1 MNVVSICMMA
11 LVGVIF
17 YVVIKGFKQEY
28 AIFIILVLS
37 LFFLGWMINIFGEME
52 TKIAE
57 IAVDLDKN
65 KSFYKILFKIMGITY
80 LCEFSSGICKDA
92 GVSSLA
98 TQIEI
103 LGKMLVLLSGI
114 PIIISVIEV
123 INEMKI

>member
-1 MNVVSICMMA
+1 MNVVSICMIS
-11 LVGVIF
+11 LVGIVT
-17 YVVIKGFKQEY
+17 YVVIKGIKTEY
-28 AIFIILVLS
+28 SFFIIVVLS
-37 LFFLGWMINIFGEME
+37 LLFLGWMVEIFVEME
-52 TKIAE
+52 ERISE
-57 IAVDLDKN
+57 IAMDLEMN

-92 GVSSLA
+92 GVTSIA

-123 INEMKI
+123 INEFKI

>member
-1 MNVVSICMMA
+1 MNVVSICMIS
-11 LVGVIF
+11 LIGVIT

-28 AIFIILVLS
+28 SLLIIVALAL
-37 LFFLGWMINIFGEME
+37 LFLGWMIDIFVEME
-52 TKIAE
+52 ARISE
-57 IAVDLDKN
+57 ISKEMEMN
-65 KSFYKILFKIMGITY
+65 KSFYKILFKILGITY

-92 GVSSLA
+92 GVSSVA

-123 INEMKI
+123 INTMKI

>member
-1 MNVVSICMMA
+1 MNVVSICMISLM
-11 LVGVIF
+11 GVIA

-28 AIFIILVLS
+28 SLLIIIVLS
-37 LFFLGWMINIFGEME
+37 LLFLGWMIDIFAEME
-52 TKIAE
+52 SGISE
-57 IAVDLDKN
+57 ISRELEMN

-92 GVSSLA
+92 GVSSVA

-123 INEMKI
+123 INELEI

>member
-1 MNVVSICMMA
+1 MNVVSICMIS
-11 LVGVIF
+11 LVGVITF
-17 YVVIKGFKQEY
+17 VVIKGVKPEY
-28 AIFIILVLS
+28 SLFIIVVLS
-37 LFFLGWMINIFGEME
+37 LLFLGWMVEIFVEME
-52 TKIAE
+52 ERISE
-57 IAVDLDKN
+57 ISIDLEKN

-92 GVSSLA
+92 GVTAVA

-123 INEMKI
+123 INQFKI

>member
-1 MNVVSICMMA
+1 MNVVSICMIS
-11 LVGVIF
+11 LVGIIT
-17 YVVIKGFKQEY
+17 YVVIKGIKQEY
-28 AIFIILVLS
+28 SFFIIVVLA
-37 LFFLGWMINIFGEME
+37 LLFLGWMVEIFVEME
-52 TKIAE
+52 ARISE
-57 IAVDLDKN
+57 ISLDLEMN

-92 GVSSLA
+92 GVTSIA

-123 INEMKI
+123 INDFKI

>member
-1 MNVVSICMMA
+1 MNVVSICMISLM
-11 LVGVIF
+11 GVIA

-28 AIFIILVLS
+28 SLLIIIVLS
-37 LFFLGWMINIFGEME
+37 MLFLGWIMDIFVEME
-52 TKIAE
+52 SGISE
-57 IAVDLDKN
+57 ISRELEMN

-92 GVSSLA
+92 GVSSVA

-123 INEMKI
+123 INELEI

>member
-1 MNVVSICMMA
+1 MNVVSICMIS
-11 LVGVIF
+11 LVGIIT
-17 YVVIKGFKQEY
+17 YVVIKGIKQEY
-28 AIFIILVLS
+28 SFFIIVVLA
-37 LFFLGWMINIFGEME
+37 LLFLGWMVEIFVEME
-52 TKIAE
+52 ARISE
-57 IAVDLDKN
+57 IFLDLEMN

-92 GVSSLA
+92 GVTSIA

-123 INEMKI
+123 INDFKI

>member
-1 MNVVSICMMA
+1 MNVVSICMIS
-11 LVGVIF
+11 LIGVIT

-28 AIFIILVLS
+28 SLLIIVALAL
-37 LFFLGWMINIFGEME
+37 LFLGWMIDIFVEME
-52 TKIAE
+52 ARISE
-57 IAVDLDKN
+57 ISKEMEMN
-65 KSFYKILFKIMGITY
+65 KSFYKILFKILGITY

-92 GVSSLA
+92 GVSSVA

-123 INEMKI
+123 INTMNI

>member
-1 MNVVSICMMA
+1 MNVVSICMIS
-11 LVGVIF
+11 LVGIIT
-17 YVVIKGFKQEY
+17 YVVIKAVKPEY
-28 AIFIILVLS
+28 SLFIIVVLS
-37 LFFLGWMINIFGEME
+37 LLFLGWMVEIFAEME
-52 TKIAE
+52 ARISE
-57 IAVDLDKN
+57 ISVDLEKN

-92 GVSSLA
+92 GVASVA

-123 INEMKI
+123 INELKI

>member
-17 YVVIKGFKQEY
+17 YEVIKGFKQEY